1 MLQTFQPPGCR
12 GLHAAGMLPLT
23 SCWANALQ
31 TFELTPA
38 ALDFL
43 RQRFALCTGGLDKEL
58 QEDDVEGVFSVS
70 PSK

>member
-1 MLQTFQPPGCR
+1 MLQTLGPAGCR
-12 GLHAAGMLPLT
+12 KLPAAGMLPLT
-23 SCWANALQ
+23 SCWANVLQ

-58 QEDDVEGVFSVS
+58 QEDDLEGVFSVS

>member
-1 MLQTFQPPGCR
+1 MLQTCEPPGGR
-12 GLHAAGMLPLT
+12 GLPAAGMLQLT
-23 SCWANALQ
+23 SCWPVALQ

-58 QEDDVEGVFSVS
+58 QEDDLEGVFSVS

>member
-1 MLQTFQPPGCR
+1 MLQTFQPLGCH
-12 GLHAAGMLPLT
+12 GLPAADVLLLIF
-23 SCWANALQ
+23 CWADVLQ

-58 QEDDVEGVFSVS
+58 QEDDLEGVFSVS